1 MKPACSPK
9 DIFLCLESSAQQV
22 MVKVLTP
29 DVESL
34 LPCCLQ
40 GLLEPT
46 RQVPSPTP
54 GVGGRQACKNRV
66 KAHLAEDD
74 GGIGAVT
81 LHLFPALQH
90 NN

>member
-1 MKPACSPK
+1 MNPACSPK
-9 DIFLCLESSAQQV
+9 DIFLRLESSAQQV
-22 MVKVLTP
+22 RVKVLTP
-29 DVESL
+29 DD
-34 LPCCLQ
+34 LQ
-40 GLLEPT
+40 GPLEPT